1 MGFVPRVIRGNFQQ
15 IQQVTLA
22 LFFFFFFIFYMIVFM
37 YNVHYT

>member
-22 LFFFFFFIFYMIVFM
+22 LFFFFFTLIVFM
-37 YNVHYT
+37 YYVHYA

>member
-22 LFFFFFFIFYMIVFM
+22 LFFLFFIFYMIVFM